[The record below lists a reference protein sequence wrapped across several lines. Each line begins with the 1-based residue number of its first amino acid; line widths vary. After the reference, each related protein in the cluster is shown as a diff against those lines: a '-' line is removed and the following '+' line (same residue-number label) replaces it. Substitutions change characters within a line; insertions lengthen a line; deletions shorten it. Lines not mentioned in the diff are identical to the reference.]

1 MQLRHGHK
9 RNLSLKLLPFIV
21 LFLITTCFLIF
32 YFPPTYQIQVLQY
45 NLPIIY
51 PFLISVFCFF
61 FFLGAFTLKSKKHG
75 LFLGFFVV
83 LYLIFR
89 LNNLTHPLFL
99 ILLIALF
106 LVVEFLFAQHNNKE
120 Q

>member
-1 MQLRHGHK
+1 
-9 RNLSLKLLPFIV
+9 
-21 LFLITTCFLIF
+21 
-32 YFPPTYQIQVLQY
+32 
-45 NLPIIY
+45 
-51 PFLISVFCFF
+51 
-61 FFLGAFTLKSKKHG
+61 LKSKKHG